1 MPNYREFTVRLNAM
15 SGMRRVTST
24 MKMVA
29 ASHLHRA
36 QNELS
41 FPLPFNKELRKLTA
55 LASQLPAAH
64 KHRLCLRPSVESAKI
79 LLLVMTSDRGL
90 CGGFNSLIVHEVRNW
105 VITQRAI
112 REVAIEAIYVGQKGY
127 NALHREL
134 PACMDPLDLSAHP
147 SFQETGQI
155 SAYAMDKFMDGT
167 YTEVW
172 ITGSRFV
179 NTLKHDPETKR
190 ILPVD
195 REAESQASAQTAVM
209 PIFEPADD
217 RMLVTIARQLV
228 HYHVYHAQLHRAAS
242 EQASRVMAMESATTN
257 LRMMEKMLTLQRN
270 RARQATITNELTE
283 IVSGAE
289 TLA

>member
-1 MPNYREFTVRLNAM
+1 MPNYREFSVRLNAM

-41 FPLPFNKELRKLTA
+41 FPIPFNKELRKLTA
-55 LASQLPAAH
+55 LASQLSGAH
-64 KHRLCLRPSVESAKI
+64 KHRLCLPPSRGPAKV
-79 LLLVMTSDRGL
+79 LLLVMSSDRGL
-90 CGGFNSLIVHEVRNW
+90 CGAFNNLIVHEVRDW
-105 VITQRAI
+105 VAEQRAK
-112 REVAIEAIYVGQKGY
+112 RELTIDVIYVGQKGHR
-127 NALHREL
+127 ALHREL
-134 PACMDPLDLSAHP
+134 PACMDPFDLSAHP
-147 SFQETGQI
+147 NFQETSHI
-155 SAYAMDKFMDGT
+155 STYAMDKFMDGT

-179 NTLKHDPETKR
+179 NTLKHDPETR
-190 ILPVD
+190 RMLPID
-195 REAESQASAQTAVM
+195 RVAECQESGQIAVM
-209 PIFEPADD
+209 PILEPADD
-217 RMLVTIARQLV
+217 RILVAIARQLV
-228 HYHVYHAQLHRAAS
+228 HYQVYHAQLHRAAS

-257 LRMMEKMLTLQRN
+257 LKMMEKALTLQRN

>member
-1 MPNYREFTVRLNAM
+1 MPNFREFNVRLNAM

-41 FPLPFNKELRKLTA
+41 FPVPFNKELIKLTA

-64 KHRLCLRPSVESAKI
+64 KHRLCLRPSAGPAKI
-79 LLLVMTSDRGL
+79 LMLVMTSDRGL
-90 CGGFNSLIVHEVRNW
+90 CGSFNSMIVHEVRHW
-105 VITQRAI
+105 VAAQRET
-112 REVAIEAIYVGQKGY
+112 RELTIDMIYVGQKGY
-127 NALHREL
+127 NSLHREL

-147 SFQETGQI
+147 SFQETGHI
-155 SAYAMDKFMDGT
+155 STYAMDKFMDGT

-172 ITGSRFV
+172 LSGSRFV
-179 NTLKHDPETKR
+179 NTLKHDPEMKR
-190 ILPVD
+190 ILPID
-195 REAESQASAQTAVM
+195 REVECKEIGQSAVM
-209 PIFEPADD
+209 PIFEPADE
-217 RMLVTIARQLV
+217 RMLVSIVRQLV
-228 HYHVYHAQLHRAAS
+228 HYYVYLAQLHRAAS

-257 LRMMEKMLTLQRN
+257 LRVMEKVLTLQRN

>member
-1 MPNYREFTVRLNAM
+1 MPNFREFNVRLNAM

-41 FPLPFNKELRKLTA
+41 LPAPFNKELRKLTA
-55 LASQLPAAH
+55 LASQLPAAR
-64 KHRLCLRPSVESAKI
+64 KHRLCAPPPAGPAKV
-79 LLLVMTSDRGL
+79 LLIVNCSDRGL
-90 CGGFNSLIVHEVRNW
+90 CGAFNSLVVHEVRDW
-105 VITQRAI
+105 VAEQRAA
-112 REVAIEAIYVGQKGY
+112 RESAFDLIYVGQKGHC
-127 NALHREL
+127 ALCREL
-134 PACMDPLDLSAHP
+134 PPCMETFDLSAHP
-147 SFQETGQI
+147 SFQETSPI
-155 SAYAMDKFMDGT
+155 STYAMDKFMDGT
-167 YTEVW
+167 YSEVW

-179 NTLKHDPETKR
+179 NTLKHDPETRR

-195 REAESQASAQTAVM
+195 LEAECTAGGHPAVM
-209 PIFEPADD
+209 PILEPADD
-217 RMLVTIARQLV
+217 RMLVSIVRLLV
-228 HYHVYHAQLHRAAS
+228 HYRILLAQLHRAAS

-257 LRMMEKMLTLQRN
+257 LRVMEKDLTLKRN

-289 TLA
+289 TLT